1 MGIFLRYFFFKNFVL
16 FHPVLEKIFF
26 WGGWEKFG
34 LDFALFLVPIPP
46 SKVGIPLT
54 RLQNF
59 KFLWVGRSFS
69 GENWRKFFHLKMCF
83 HTLGGGGPVGVNA
96 SLMNDQDQEIS
107 LTFVN
112 CSHRVSQQTLLLIF
126 IGF

>member
-1 MGIFLRYFFFKNFVL
+1 MEFFHTGGVNPKCTLLKKCGFSGGGDIFKIFFFFKNFVL

-69 GENWRKFFHLKMCF
+69 GENRRNFSRAPCPDPP
-83 HTLGGGGPVGVNA
+83 T
-96 SLMNDQDQEIS
+96 
-107 LTFVN
+107 
-112 CSHRVSQQTLLLIF
+112 
-126 IGF
+126 

>member
-1 MGIFLRYFFFKNFVL
+1 MWIFSTLRGGVNPKSGFSEGGVLGPISTLSKIFFIFFKNFVL

-69 GENWRKFFHLKMCF
+69 GENRRNFSRAPCPDPP
-83 HTLGGGGPVGVNA
+83 T
-96 SLMNDQDQEIS
+96 
-107 LTFVN
+107 
-112 CSHRVSQQTLLLIF
+112 
-126 IGF
+126 